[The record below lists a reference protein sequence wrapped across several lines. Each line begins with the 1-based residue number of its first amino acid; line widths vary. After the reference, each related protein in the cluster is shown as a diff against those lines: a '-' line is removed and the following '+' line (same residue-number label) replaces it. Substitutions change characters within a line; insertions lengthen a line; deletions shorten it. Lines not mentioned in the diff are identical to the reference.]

1 MLVDKGEARKKQKLK
16 IKEKKMAKPNA
27 EMVYG
32 TFNLIPQLSVQFLIP
47 NLLFKRPK
55 NYGNRLDKRRSKTK
69 REKNSSES

>member
-32 TFNLIPQLSVQFLIP
+32 KFNLMLSSLFNFSFLIYYSRGQ
-47 NLLFKRPK
+47 KIM
-55 NYGNRLDKRRSKTK
+55 GTG
-69 REKNSSES
+69 